1 MITVY
6 QWNEQ
11 GIYINNHEVNELDP
25 MPPCSTPTKP
35 MPLTGTQVAR
45 WQGKWVLL
53 ESAPVTPDPEP
64 IPEPSL
70 DWPTLISTRRY
81 KSETS
86 GITVNTMPIA
96 TDRDSQGLITGAAVA
111 ALLDSDYTVSWKT
124 SAGFIELSAVQI
136 LSLASAVRA
145 HVQASFD
152 REAQLLAAVADGSIT
167 AAMLEEGWPV

>member
-1 MITVY
+1 
-6 QWNEQ
+6 
-11 GIYINNHEVNELDP
+11 
-25 MPPCSTPTKP
+25 
-35 MPLTGTQVAR
+35 MPLNGTQVAQ

-64 IPEPSL
+64 IPDPIPN
-70 DWPTLISTRRY
+70 WPPLISTRRY

-111 ALLDSDYTVSWKT
+111 ALLDSDYSLNWKT

>member
-1 MITVY
+1 M
-6 QWNEQ
+6 NESEQ
-11 GIYINNHEVNELDP
+11 LPRN
-25 MPPCSTPTKP
+25 STPTKP
-35 MPLTGTQVAR
+35 PKLTGTQVAQ
-45 WQGKWVLL
+45 WQGEWVQL
-53 ESAPVTPDPEP
+53 SAAPVPPSLP
-64 IPEPSL
+64 IP
-70 DWPTLISTRRY
+70 DWSTLIAACRY
-81 KSETS
+81 QVETS

-111 ALLDSDYTVSWKT
+111 ALLDSDYSLNWKT

>member
-1 MITVY
+1 MI
-6 QWNEQ
+6 N
-11 GIYINNHEVNELDP
+11 IYLWDENGLYSGRTNVDESAA
-25 MPPCSTPTKP
+25 MPPRSTPTKP
-35 MPLTGTQVAR
+35 MPLNGTQVAQ

-64 IPEPSL
+64 IPDPIP

-111 ALLDSDYTVSWKT
+111 ALLDSDYSLNWKT

>member
-1 MITVY
+1 MIVIY
-6 QWNEQ
+6 QWDENGLLSGSQE
-11 GIYINNHEVNELDP
+11 IEESIP
-25 MPPCSTPTKP
+25 FPSRSTPTKP
-35 MPLTGTQVAR
+35 PELKGKEVAQ
-45 WQGKWVLL
+45 WQGEWVKL
-53 ESAPVTPDPEP
+53 SAAPEP
-64 IPEPSL
+64 PDAPRPS
-70 DWPTLISTRRY
+70 WPSLISTRRF

-86 GITVNTMPIA
+86 GITVNAMPIA

-111 ALLDSDYTVSWKT
+111 ALLDSDYSLNWKT
-124 SAGFIELSAVQI
+124 SAGFVELSAVQI

>member
-1 MITVY
+1 MRIIELYKWDSDGCFAGTV
-6 QWNEQ
+6 
-11 GIYINNHEVNELDP
+11 EVDY
-25 MPPCSTPTKP
+25 MDAVPPQSTPTAP
-35 MPLTGTQVAR
+35 PATTETQIAQWDGTGWAVVDSTREPL
-45 WQGKWVLL
+45 
-53 ESAPVTPDPEP
+53 PTPSP
-64 IPEPSL
+64 
-70 DWPTLISTRRY
+70 DWPLLISTRRY

-111 ALLDSDYTVSWKT
+111 ALLDSDYSLNWKI
-124 SAGFIELSAVQI
+124 SAGFVELNAVQI

>member
-6 QWNEQ
+6 FYDSQ
-11 GIYINNHEVNELDP
+11 GLYSHSIGVGPSEALPIGSTSLA
-25 MPPCSTPTKP
+25 PPKTTRP
-35 MPLTGTQVAR
+35 QVAQ
-45 WQGKWVLL
+45 WAGGQWVMLP
-53 ESAPVTPDPEP
+53 SAPIVSDPP
-64 IPEPSL
+64 P
-70 DWPTLISTRRY
+70 DWPSLISTRRY

-111 ALLDSDYTVSWKT
+111 ALLDSDYSLNWKT
-124 SAGFIELSAVQI
+124 SAGFVELSAVQI